1 LGLAAWP
8 ALLLAAIALSPGG
21 AAAAADAIVRQPI
34 RAGAEIAYPPFSLRD
49 AQGRADGFAVELLRA
64 ALKAMDRTVSFRTGP
79 WAEVKGRLAEDRL
92 DALPLVGRTPEREA
106 LFDFTVPYMTLH
118 GAIVVRADRRDVHGL
133 ADLAGGRVAVMRGD
147 NAEEFLR
154 REPRD
159 FAIVTPDTFAAA
171 LRQLAAGR
179 HDAVVIPRLV
189 ALRLIQQLELEGL
202 RVVDAPIEDF
212 RQDFCFAVTEGDRQT
227 LALLNEGLALV
238 MADGTFRQ
246 LHAKW
251 FAGLELPSKRRLVV
265 GGDEDYPPFEFI
277 DQHGLPAGYN
287 VDLIRAVARE
297 LGLEIDIR
305 LGPWA
310 EVRRALQRGEIDVI
324 QGMLYSPARDRDFD
338 FTAPHTVNH
347 YVAVV
352 RAGEGDPPA
361 TAAALAG
368 KRIAVQRGD
377 LMHDWALERGLGGAL
392 ALVADQEQ
400 ALRQLAAG
408 EHDCA
413 LVSRLTALYEIEA
426 QGIAGL
432 RVGKRALASAG
443 YCFAVDQGQDALLAK
458 LGEGLKILEET
469 GEYRRIYEKWMG
481 VYEEPALDWREVI
494 EKLAFVLVPLALLVL
509 GFVLWTW
516 SLRRQVA
523 RRSAELARSRDALV
537 QAQKLEAVGRLA
549 GGVAHDFNNM
559 LGVMIGYLELVE
571 QELGPDHPVRPDL
584 DEIAA
589 AARRSADLTR
599 QLLAFARK
607 QTIAPRVLDLNRAV
621 AGTLNML
628 RRLIGEDKQLVW
640 KPADEPGA
648 VEIDPAQL
656 DQILANLCIN
666 ARDAIA
672 GNGTITIATEQVV
685 LDEAY
690 CAERP
695 DCRPGDYVVLAVSDD
710 GRGMDAATRDK
721 AFEPFFTTKD
731 LGQGTGL
738 GLATVYGIVQQN
750 QGFTQLDSEPGRGT
764 SVRIHLPRHAGP
776 ERAEGE
782 PAGDRLPAGRG
793 ETVLVVEDEPAVIK
807 LAARILTDLGYQVLS
822 AGTPGQA
829 LAEAERHGA
838 AIDLLLTDV
847 VMPEMTGR
855 ELADRLRDK
864 TPGLRVLYMSG
875 YTDDVIARHGVL
887 DQDVH
892 FVPKPFTRRALALEV
907 RAVLD
912 AGEKPGSE
920 DRGRA

>member
-1 LGLAAWP
+1 MLLRP
-8 ALLLAAIALSPGG
+8 AP
-21 AAAAADAIVRQPI
+21 AAAAASEIVRQPI
-34 RAGAEIAYPPFSLRD
+34 RAGAESDYPPFSLRD
-49 AQGRADGFAVELLRA
+49 ARGRADGFSVELLRET
-64 ALKAMDRTVSFRTGP
+64 LRAMDRTVTFHTGT
-79 WAEVKGRLAEDRL
+79 WAEVKDLLAEDRL

-106 LFDFTVPYMTLH
+106 LFDFTFPYMTLH
-118 GAIVVRADRRDVHGL
+118 GAIVVRSDNRHVREL

-154 REPRD
+154 REPRAFD
-159 FAIVTPDTFAAA
+159 IVALETFAAA

-189 ALRLIQQLELEGL
+189 ALRLIQQQGLAGL
-202 RVVDAPIEDF
+202 RLVEDPLLDL
-212 RQDFCFAVTEGDRQT
+212 RQDFCFAVTEGDRET

-251 FAGLELPSKRRLVV
+251 FAGLELPSGRRIVV
-265 GGDEDYPPFEFI
+265 GGDENYPPFEFI

-287 VDLIRAVARE
+287 VDLTRAVARE

-310 EVRRALQRGEIDVI
+310 EVRRALQRGEIDAI

-352 RAGEGDPPA
+352 RAGAGDPPA
-361 TAAALAG
+361 TAAELAG
-368 KRIAVQRGD
+368 KRIVVQRGD
-377 LMHDWALERGLGGAL
+377 LMHDWALARGLQDD
-392 ALVADQEQ
+392 LVLVPAQEQ

-413 LVSRLTALYEIEA
+413 LVSRLTALYLIDEL
-426 QGIAGL
+426 GL
-432 RVGKRALASAG
+432 EGLQVGSQALASPG
-443 YCFAVDQGQDALLAK
+443 YCFAVDQGQRALLAK
-458 LGEGLKILEET
+458 LGEGLKIIEET

-481 VYEEPALDWREVI
+481 IYEEPALDWREVI
-494 EKLAFVLVPLALLVL
+494 ERLAFILVPLALVVL

-523 RRSAELARSRDALV
+523 RRSAELTRSRDALV

-621 AGTLNML
+621 EGTLNML
-628 RRLIGEDKQLVW
+628 QRLIGEDKQLAWMPRRELWPV
-640 KPADEPGA
+640 KM
-648 VEIDPAQL
+648 DPAQL

-666 ARDAIA
+666 ARDAMD
-672 GNGTITIATEQVV
+672 GPGTITIETDQTT
-685 LDEAY
+685 LDAAY
-690 CAERP
+690 CAERA
-695 DCRPGDYVVLAVSDD
+695 DCRPGDYVVLAVSDQ
-710 GRGMDAATRDK
+710 GRGMDAATRNK
-721 AFEPFFTTKD
+721 VFEPFFTTKD

-738 GLATVYGIVQQN
+738 GLATVYGIVKQN
-750 QGFTQLDSEPGRGT
+750 QGLIHLYSEPGRGT
-764 SVRIHLPRHAGP
+764 SVRIYLPRHTGPQRAGD
-776 ERAEGE
+776 E
-782 PAGDRLPAGRG
+782 PAGERLPAGRG
-793 ETVLVVEDEPAVIK
+793 ETVLLVEDEPAVIK
-807 LAARILTDLGYQVLS
+807 LAAKILSGLGYRVLS

-829 LAEAERHGA
+829 LAEAEQHGA

-847 VMPEMTGR
+847 VMPEMTGSQ
-855 ELADRLRDK
+855 LADRLREK
-864 TPGLRVLYMSG
+864 TPGLRVLHMSG
-875 YTDDVIARHGVL
+875 YTENVIAQHGVL
-887 DQDVH
+887 DQDLH
-892 FVPKPFTRRALALEV
+892 FLAKPFTRRELALKV
-907 RAVLD
+907 REVLD
-912 AGEKPGSE
+912 GREAPGRKDGE
-920 DRGRA
+920 